1 LNLLEIFERFY
12 FKENGMKKTNSKWMI
27 PSIAAVVAFCLAC
40 LCCGAVGLYF
50 YGDQILASSNGPTEN
65 PQTEVPATQPAVN
78 TSNLPEWTV
87 IVYSAADDEVLEE
100 NMWFDINEM
109 EMVGSNSQMNIVVQ
123 IDRYAKGFTGDGDWS
138 DTRRYLVTQDSDLNH
153 IASPVVESVGE
164 VDTGNPQTLIDFVT
178 WAIQKY
184 PAKKYALVMSDH
196 GGGWTGG
203 FSDMS
208 AASYSDLSIPEIVS
222 SIEQIRQNTGIDK
235 FELITFDACLMG
247 QIEVFGSLYPYS
259 NYMVASEE
267 VIPGYGLS
275 YAAWLGQLAQNPS
288 MDGNGLSKSIVSTYV
303 INDTLLTEARSS
315 AEEIAQEESTTTLSA
330 IESDRVPDVIGAMNQ
345 FVTAITSIDQSLV
358 AEARTYTRS
367 YFSLFGEEVSPSFID
382 LGNFSEVMTTL
393 TDDADTKQAAIQLQ
407 TAIQSAVVTEKH
419 GPKMS
424 GSNGIAFHF
433 PDSDLYHYTEF
444 NADFPPY
451 YAESSRKFLEQ
462 SVWDEFLAYHYTGE
476 EFAPQEG
483 VAVAP
488 SRAAEIV
495 APGASQ
501 LTIGPVVISDTE
513 ISGEETVN
521 VSTTVEGNVAYI
533 HTALYFWDP
542 AAETYWIGDV
552 SYYIAENTTTVDG
565 VNVPDYGSSP
575 VQVNYDWS
583 PTLYTLTDGEHD
595 AFVLLEPAEYLSAE
609 GQTVY
614 AVYGQYTDIRSNTP
628 LEASLYFDA
637 DGNFLYAYAF
647 PDGDANGASTPVEI
661 TPQVGDRFT
670 DYVQYYT
677 FDSNNNATYSSE
689 LSDDVFTWGEKGFS
703 FYSSYPVDG
712 QYAVGIVAYDFDNN
726 QVANFEF
733 INYTR

>member
-1 LNLLEIFERFY
+1 
-12 FKENGMKKTNSKWMI
+12 MSKTNSKWLL
-27 PSIAAVVAFCLAC
+27 PSVGAIAAFCLAC
-40 LCCGAVGLYF
+40 VCCGAVGLYF
-50 YGDQILASSNGPTEN
+50 YGDQILASFNHPPEN
-65 PQTEVPATQPAVN
+65 SQTQIPSTQQPVVN

-100 NMWFDINEM
+100 NMWFDVNEM
-109 EMVGSNSQMNIVVQ
+109 ELVGSNSQMNIVVQ
-123 IDRYAKGFTGDGDWS
+123 IDRYAKGFTGDGDWT
-138 DTRRYLVTQDSDLNH
+138 DTRRYLIQQDNDLNH

-178 WAIQKY
+178 WAIQHY

-208 AASYSDLSIPEIVS
+208 ASSYSDLSIPEIVS

-275 YAAWLGQLAQNPS
+275 YAAWLGQLSQNPN
-288 MDGNGLSKSIVSTYV
+288 MDGNALAHSIVSTYV
-303 INDTLLTEARSS
+303 INDTALVEAKSS
-315 AEEIAQEESTTTLSA
+315 TDEIKQEESTTTLSA
-330 IESDRVPDVIGAMNQ
+330 IESDRIPDVIGAMNQ
-345 FVTAITSIDQSLV
+345 FVTAMASIDQSLV

-367 YFSLFGEEVSPSFID
+367 YFSLFGEDVSPSFID
-382 LGNFSEVMTTL
+382 LGNFSDVLTTL
-393 TDDADTKQAAIQLQ
+393 TDDAATKQAAVQLQ
-407 TAIQSAVVTEKH
+407 TAIHSAVIAEKH
-419 GPKMS
+419 GPKMA

-444 NADFPPY
+444 NTDFPPY
-451 YAESSRKFLEQ
+451 YAASSRKFLEQ

-483 VAVAP
+483 VAMAP
-488 SRAAEIV
+488 SRTAAIV

-501 LTIGPVVISDTE
+501 LTIAPIQISNTS
-513 ISGEETVN
+513 ISGDETVH
-521 VSTTVEGNVAYI
+521 VSTTVTGNVSYI

-542 AAETYWIGDV
+542 ASESYWIGDV
-552 SYYIAENTTTVDG
+552 SYYIAEHTTTIDG
-565 VNVPDYGSSP
+565 VNVPDYGESP
-575 VQVNYDWS
+575 VQVDYDWS
-583 PTLYTLTDGEHD
+583 PTLYSLTDGEHN

-609 GQTVY
+609 GNTVY
-614 AVYGQYTDIRSNTP
+614 AVYGQYTDALSGTP
-628 LEASLYFDA
+628 VDARLYFDA

-647 PDGDANGASTPVEI
+647 PDGDQNGASTPVEI
-661 TPQVGDRFT
+661 TPQMGDRFT

-677 FDSNNNATYSSE
+677 FDSQKNATFKYE

-712 QYAVGIVAYDFDNN
+712 QYAVGIIAYDFDNN

-733 INYTR
+733 INYKR

>member
-1 LNLLEIFERFY
+1 MKNTNPKWLL
-12 FKENGMKKTNSKWMI
+12 
-27 PSIAAVVAFCLAC
+27 PSIGVVIAFCLAC
-40 LCCGAVGLYF
+40 ACCSAIGLYF
-50 YGDQILASSNGPTEN
+50 YGDQIIASFNGPTEN
-65 PQTEVPATQPAVN
+65 PQPNIPVTQPVVN
-78 TSNLPEWTV
+78 TDTSGLPEWTV

-100 NMWFDINEM
+100 NMWFDVNEM
-109 EMVGSNSQMNIVVQ
+109 ELVGSNPQLNIVVQ
-123 IDRYAKGFTGDGDWS
+123 LDRYAKAFTGDGDWT
-138 DTRRYLVTQDSDLNH
+138 DTRRFLVTQDSDLNH

-164 VDTGNPQTLIDFVT
+164 VDTGDPQTLIDFVT
-178 WAIQKY
+178 WAIQHY

-208 AASYSDLSIPEIVS
+208 ASSYSDLSIPEIVS
-222 SIEQIRQNTGIDK
+222 SIEQIRQNTGINK

-259 NYMVASEE
+259 SYMVASEE

-275 YAAWLGQLAQNPS
+275 YAAWLGQLAQNPG
-288 MDGNGLSKSIVSTYV
+288 MDGNALSHSIVSTYV
-303 INDTLLTEARSS
+303 TNDTALAEARVT
-315 AEEIAQEESTTTLSA
+315 ADEIQQEESTTTLSA
-330 IESDRVPDVIGAMNQ
+330 IESDKVPDVIGAMNQ
-345 FVTAITSIDQSLV
+345 FVTAAASIDQGLV
-358 AEARTYTRS
+358 AEARTYARS
-367 YFSLFGEEVSPSFID
+367 YSSLFGEEVSPSFID
-382 LGNFSEVMTTL
+382 LGNFAEMLTTL
-393 TDDADTKQAAIQLQ
+393 TDDADTLQAAAQLEA
-407 TAIQSAVVTEKH
+407 AIHSAVITEKH
-419 GPKMS
+419 GPKMA

-433 PDSDLYHYTEF
+433 PDSDLYYGTELNPDFSPHYV
-444 NADFPPY
+444 D
-451 YAESSRKFLEQ
+451 SSRSFLEQ
-462 SVWDEFLAYHYTGE
+462 SVWDEFLAYHYTGT

-483 VAVAP
+483 VAMAP
-488 SRAAEIV
+488 SRASEIV

-501 LTIGPVVISDTE
+501 LTVGPVVISDTE
-513 ISGEETVN
+513 ISGDETVN
-521 VSTTVEGNVAYI
+521 VSTTVEGNVSYI

-542 AAETYWIGDV
+542 SSESYWIGDV

-565 VNVPDYGSSP
+565 VNVPDYGPSP

-583 PTLYTLTDGEHD
+583 PSLYSLTDGTHD

-614 AVYGQYTDIRSNTP
+614 SVYGQYTDALSNTP
-628 LEASLYFDA
+628 VDARLYFDA

-647 PDGDANGASTPVEI
+647 PDGDQNGASTPVEI
-661 TPQVGDRFT
+661 TPQVGDHFT

-677 FDSNNNATYSSE
+677 FDANNNATFSYK